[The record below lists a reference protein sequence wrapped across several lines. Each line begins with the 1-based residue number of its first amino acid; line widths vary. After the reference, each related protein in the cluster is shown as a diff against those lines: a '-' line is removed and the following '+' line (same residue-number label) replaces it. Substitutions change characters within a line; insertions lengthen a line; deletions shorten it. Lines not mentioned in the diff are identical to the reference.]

1 LPAPHDTGP
10 LFTHYIIRKMQG
22 ERAGRPKREKC
33 NDESVGHRWN
43 YGDVELQHG
52 IILEKWPRKLPP
64 GRSPPSIN
72 VYYGQFVIKPKVST
86 RNVPNFNGFCLAVL
100 LPFWAT
106 ASKKPLCVHT
116 QTHECGG
123 KWLGIIWRTVADTAK
138 ICDINIVW
146 RTTGNDGHW

>member
-52 IILEKWPRKLPP
+52 IILEKRPRKLPP
-64 GRSPPSIN
+64 GRSA
-72 VYYGQFVIKPKVST
+72 VYKRIL
-86 RNVPNFNGFCLAVL
+86 RAVRDKAQSFQAERPQL
-100 LPFWAT
+100 
-106 ASKKPLCVHT
+106 
-116 QTHECGG
+116 
-123 KWLGIIWRTVADTAK
+123 
-138 ICDINIVW
+138 
-146 RTTGNDGHW
+146 